1 LFLDLKKC
9 CFYFYFSERA
19 DPNWSLNY
27 KGRLKEG
34 SNINKSLVT
43 LGNVIKSLGIIILNN
58 RTASVVQ
65 SKGEII
71 IISLNVTC
79 SRHDIAEKVLIW
91 HSTTIAH
98 SLNNS
103 KLKKEFDK
111 F

>member
-1 LFLDLKKC
+1 
-9 CFYFYFSERA
+9 
-19 DPNWSLNY
+19 
-27 KGRLKEG
+27 
-34 SNINKSLVT
+34 
-43 LGNVIKSLGIIILNN
+43 
-58 RTASVVQ
+58 VVQ

-111 F
+111 LK